1 MLSHPKNFVL
11 SNWYVDKGKT
21 PVVIEGKARIG
32 RIWSRYIWLKFMHRN
47 KVLAPHTL
55 NKLNQNHFKSLCT
68 RILNEA
74 NAPKL
79 PWIVMNNNQDCRA
92 LQLRA
97 FRLRSATRQ
106 CCPIHGAGGNDKTV
120 SLNVDGLLNFP
131 VLTVPKLHRI
141 NSFTFQ
147 TQLLSSR

>member
-1 MLSHPKNFVL
+1 
-11 SNWYVDKGKT
+11 
-21 PVVIEGKARIG
+21 
-32 RIWSRYIWLKFMHRN
+32 MHRN

-55 NKLNQNHFKSLCT
+55 NKLNQNHFKSVCT

-79 PWIVMNNNQDCRA
+79 PWLVMNNNQDCRA

-106 CCPIHGAGGNDKTV
+106 CCPIHGAGGKDKTV
-120 SLNVDGLLNFP
+120 SFNVDGLLNFP

-147 TQLLSSR
+147 TQLLSSRENNRPVYKHCRQVQSFNLAKVISRKMPISRRECNL